1 MVYFAMDI
9 IFYLSLLP
17 HPLASKESR
26 QVRTKVLRG
35 IFRALHR
42 KNQTKETWNVFL
54 QNETQQ
60 KANAFGMAK
69 YAARK
74 QVATISPVMLRVGI
88 HTGDVV
94 AGVVGRTN
102 PRYHI
107 FGKTVSL
114 SQKIES
120 NGYPGRVSISA
131 TTRNFLP
138 PKWLVVYKKTLVLEK
153 NSDGPAQHASGPTQ
167 KDPLHTP
174 SNQLTN
180 KNGINA
186 NNNGNTANNANNN
199 NATTKSVPDPTVQI
213 SKSTEDNTA
222 PDPSRSTPRHN
233 PLKTLN
239 HGLVTSRTDAANT
252 PSAGISPYHQ
262 SSVRRKSMALV
273 GTGGPDEGL
282 MLLQPYPELDDENAF
297 NLDVNAAPN
306 NFSLG
311 ISPNIIGRDDK
322 KMGVGIQLLGNAS
335 PLPKLE
341 KIGDDEG
348 DDELDF
354 LNFLRGDPSEVL
366 KEAGKD
372 TLKDI
377 GKDAGKDVA
386 VVVAAKEDDNS
397 DKNDP
402 KKEDELEEA
411 IRYMEIF
418 MIRGHEDIQRDL
430 WFPEDDLQIWPPP
443 SKAKPNHRYF

>member
-1 MVYFAMDI
+1 
-9 IFYLSLLP
+9 
-17 HPLASKESR
+17 
-26 QVRTKVLRG
+26 
-35 IFRALHR
+35 
-42 KNQTKETWNVFL
+42 
-54 QNETQQ
+54 
-60 KANAFGMAK
+60 
-69 YAARK
+69 
-74 QVATISPVMLRVGI
+74 
-88 HTGDVV
+88 
-94 AGVVGRTN
+94 
-102 PRYHI
+102 
-107 FGKTVSL
+107 
-114 SQKIES
+114 
-120 NGYPGRVSISA
+120 
-131 TTRNFLP
+131 
-138 PKWLVVYKKTLVLEK
+138 VLEK

-186 NNNGNTANNANNN
+186 NNNGNTAINTNN
-199 NATTKSVPDPTVQI
+199 NATIKAVPDPAVQVF
-213 SKSTEDNTA
+213 KSTEDNTA

-239 HGLVTSRTDAANT
+239 HGLVTSRADATNT
-252 PSAGISPYHQ
+252 PSAGVSPYHQ

-282 MLLQPYPELDDENAF
+282 MLLQPYPELDDENIF
-297 NLDVNAAPN
+297 NLDVNTTPN

-322 KMGVGIQLLGNAS
+322 KMGVGIQLLGNSS

-341 KIGDDEG
+341 KIGGNDEG

-377 GKDAGKDVA
+377 GKDAGKDA
-386 VVVAAKEDDNS
+386 VVVVKEDDNNN